1 MVSVPRTRPPY
12 PEEFRREA
20 VALVRREG
28 RSIRDVAESL
38 GVSQQSLRAWLKRT
52 QLDAGER
59 QDGLRSDQREELRRL
74 PKPTV
79 LDLEP
84 SSRGR
89 PRPVSTYRFISAE
102 RASFPVSLLCAVLE
116 VSKSGFIGPRPN
128 YALTAACSPEVKLAA
143 SPARSFSKKRS

>member
-28 RSIRDVAESL
+28 RSIRDVAEGL

-59 QDGLRSDQREELRRL
+59 QDGLTSDQREELRRL
-74 PKPTV
+74 QV
-79 LDLEP
+79 ENRRL
-84 SSRGR
+84 RQ
-89 PRPVSTYRFISAE
+89 E
-102 RASFPVSLLCAVLE
+102 REIL
-116 VSKSGFIGPRPN
+116 KR
-128 YALTAACSPEVKLAA
+128 AAAFF
-143 SPARSFSKKRS
+143 ARETETR